1 MSNINIII
9 CIYNTFNNFFLSFT
23 SSYCINSFRLR
34 SKSKR
39 HEDKSIFYDIF
50 IKPKENKIKELR
62 IKKNESSLVAENK
75 IESEKAKNKIFI
87 SNKVVQLDS
96 YEVKDKNFPEKET
109 KEKEANENNNLNTY
123 NLNIKDTYQF
133 TGTRQ
138 NKNHNTQKTSETYV
152 NLNSSTGSFK
162 FNHNRQES
170 KNPTKIFLKSEENNP
185 MKHNL
190 SSFLKCENEEETKY
204 INILTNFLNSKFIP
218 RDDASISKKNF
229 FNQLIQIQP
238 PEGINAAVTAP
249 IDASKGWAPSIPAVQ
264 VDKNK
269 TNLGDLI
276 MRAKGG
282 IQAGDIPKEAHM
294 AFYLGIMNEE
304 GKNYE
309 EALKF
314 YKKYFL
320 STKILQD
327 IYGMEL
333 ALNRIGVLY
342 ANMLDFNQSLYYH
355 EKHRN
360 ITTHNIKGFVAYYN
374 SGVCQRMLGKI
385 DESIKSFDKALQISE
400 EENVCNTIKY
410 EYLFN

>member
-1 MSNINIII
+1 M
-9 CIYNTFNNFFLSFT
+9 
-23 SSYCINSFRLR
+23 
-34 SKSKR
+34 K
-39 HEDKSIFYDIF
+39 
-50 IKPKENKIKELR
+50 
-62 IKKNESSLVAENK
+62 
-75 IESEKAKNKIFI
+75 
-87 SNKVVQLDS
+87 DS
-96 YEVKDKNFPEKET
+96 KDKNISEKES
-109 KEKEANENNNLNTY
+109 KDNNNNFNSLQS
-123 NLNIKDTYQF
+123 NIKEINLVP
-133 TGTRQ
+133 GSRQ
-138 NKNHNTQKTSETYV
+138 QNYNTHNTSETNI
-152 NLNSSTGSFK
+152 NLNSSTSSFK
-162 FNHNRQES
+162 FKHERQDS
-170 KNPTKIFLKSEENNP
+170 KNPTKIIPKTEETNG
-185 MKHNL
+185 MKFNL
-190 SSFLKCENEEETKY
+190 SSFLKCEKREESKY
-204 INILTNFLNSKFIP
+204 IIILTNFLNSKFIP
-218 RDDASISKKNF
+218 KDDISPAKKNF

-269 TNLGDLI
+269 TNLGDLM

-320 STKILQD
+320 STKLLQD

-355 EKHRN
+355 DKHRN

-374 SGVCQRMLGKI
+374 SGVCQRILGKI
-385 DESIKSFDKALQISE
+385 DEAMKSFNKALQISE
-400 EENVCNTIKY
+400 EESVSNTKNNTWLIKI
-410 EYLFN
+410 